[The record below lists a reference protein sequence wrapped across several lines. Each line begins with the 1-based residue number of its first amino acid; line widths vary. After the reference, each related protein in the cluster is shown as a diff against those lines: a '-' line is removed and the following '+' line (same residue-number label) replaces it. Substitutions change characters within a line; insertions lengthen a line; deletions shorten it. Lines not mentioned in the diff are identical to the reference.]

1 MLVLHNSGLFVKI
14 APIIEIGNIMEA
26 FLQEAKASSRVLST
40 LSGAEKN
47 RILKE
52 MAEDLRTNTEAILKA
67 NALDMS
73 DAESNNL
80 APSLKDRLFL
90 DESRIEGM
98 AVAIEEIAGLKEPV
112 GRVLDGWVT
121 EDGLKIEKV
130 SVPIGVIGIIFES
143 RPNVTSDT
151 AALSFKSSNVCVLKG
166 GKEAQNSNEAI
177 AKVLQEV
184 LKANDLP
191 QALISLI
198 PDASREGVA
207 KLIKMDKYVDL
218 IIPRGGEGLIRYVS
232 ENASV
237 PVVKHD
243 KGQCHTY
250 IDEDANV
257 ENAIAIAINAKVQR
271 PGVCNSMETLLVDA
285 AIAEEVLPQLKTAF
299 DEAHTELKGCERT
312 RESIEVSQATEADY
326 DTEYLANI
334 LNIRV
339 VDGVDGAID
348 HIVRFGSGHSE
359 AIITENITTAEAFL
373 NSIDAAAVYV
383 NASTRFTDGG
393 AFGFGAE
400 VGISTNKLH
409 ARGPMGIE
417 GLTTYKFKIYGSGQ
431 IR

>member
-1 MLVLHNSGLFVKI
+1 
-14 APIIEIGNIMEA
+14 MEA
-26 FLQEAKASSRVLST
+26 FLIKAKESSRVLST
-40 LSGAEKN
+40 LSGSTRN

-52 MAEDLRTNTEAILKA
+52 MAEALRANTAALLKA
-67 NALDMS
+67 NVLDMT
-73 DAESNNL
+73 DAETNNL
-80 APSLKDRLFL
+80 APALKDRLLL
-90 DESRIEGM
+90 DESRIDVM
-98 AVAIEEIAGLKEPV
+98 AVAIEEIAALKEPI
-112 GRVLDGWVT
+112 GRVLDGWIT
-121 EDGLKIEKV
+121 QEGLKIEKV
-130 SVPIGVIGIIFES
+130 SVPIGVIGIIYES

-151 AALSFKSSNVCVLKG
+151 AALSFKSANVCVLKG

-184 LKANDLP
+184 LKKNDLP
-191 QALISLI
+191 EALISLI

-218 IIPRGGEGLIRYVS
+218 IVPRGGEGLIRYVS

-250 IDEDANV
+250 IDKDANV
-257 ENAIAIAINAKVQR
+257 QNAIAIAVNAKVQR
-271 PGVCNSMETLLVDA
+271 PGVCNAMETLLVDA
-285 AIAEEVLPQLKTAF
+285 AIAKEVLPLLKVAF
-299 DEAHTELKGCERT
+299 DETHTDLKGCKIT
-312 RESIEVSQATEADY
+312 QQSIEVSPTTQKDY

-334 LNIRV
+334 LNLRV
-339 VDGVDGAID
+339 VDGVEEAIE
-348 HIVRFGSGHSE
+348 HIVRHGSGHSE
-359 AIITENITTAEAFL
+359 AIITENITTAETFL
-373 NSIDAAAVYV
+373 NAIDAAAVYV

-393 AFGFGAE
+393 TFGFGAE

>member
-1 MLVLHNSGLFVKI
+1 
-14 APIIEIGNIMEA
+14 MEA

-40 LSGAEKN
+40 LSGADKN
-47 RILKE
+47 RILRE
-52 MAEDLRTNTEAILKA
+52 MAQALRTNTGDILKA
-67 NALDMS
+67 NALDMQ
-73 DAESNNL
+73 DAETNNL
-80 APSLKDRLFL
+80 TSALKDRLLL
-90 DESRIEGM
+90 DEGRVDGM

-151 AALSFKSSNVCVLKG
+151 AALSFKSGNVCVLKG

-177 AKVLQEV
+177 AKVLQGV
-184 LKANDLP
+184 LKSNDLP
-191 QALISLI
+191 EALISLI

-218 IIPRGGEGLIRYVS
+218 IVPRGGEGLIRYVS
-232 ENASV
+232 DNATV

-250 IDEDANV
+250 IDEDANI

-271 PGVCNSMETLLVDA
+271 PGVCNAMETLLVDA
-285 AIAEEVLPQLKTAF
+285 AIAEEVLPQLKVAF

-312 RESIEVSQATEADY
+312 QKSIEVAPATEKDY

-339 VDGVDGAID
+339 VDGVNGAIE
-348 HIVRFGSGHSE
+348 HIIKHGSGHSE
-359 AIITENITTAEAFL
+359 AIITENITTAETFL
-373 NSIDAAAVYV
+373 NDIDAAAVYV
-383 NASTRFTDGG
+383 NASTRFTDGA

>member
-1 MLVLHNSGLFVKI
+1 
-14 APIIEIGNIMEA
+14 MEA
-26 FLQEAKASSRVLST
+26 FLAKAKESSRVLST

-52 MAEDLRTNTEAILKA
+52 MAEALRANTPTLLKA
-67 NALDMS
+67 NALDMA
-73 DAESNNL
+73 DAEVNNL
-80 APSLKDRLFL
+80 APSLKDRLLL
-90 DESRIEGM
+90 DEGRVDGM
-98 AVAIEEIAGLKEPV
+98 AVAIEEIAALKEPV

-130 SVPIGVIGIIFES
+130 SVPIGVIGIIYES

-151 AALSFKSSNVCVLKG
+151 AALSFKSANVCVLKG

-184 LKANDLP
+184 LKKNDLP
-191 QALISLI
+191 EALISLI

-218 IIPRGGEGLIRYVS
+218 IVPRGGEGLIRYVS

-250 IDEDANV
+250 IDEDANI

-271 PGVCNSMETLLVDA
+271 PGVCNSMETLLVDT
-285 AIAEEVLPQLKTAF
+285 AIAEEVLPQLKAAF
-299 DEAHTELKGCERT
+299 DAAHTELKGCEVT
-312 RESIEVSQATEADY
+312 QKSIEVAPATEEDY

-339 VDGVDGAID
+339 VDGVDGAIE
-348 HIVRFGSGHSE
+348 HIIKHGSGHSE
-359 AIITENITTAEAFL
+359 AIITENITTAEVFL
-373 NSIDAAAVYV
+373 NGIDAAAVYV